1 MIWGAR
7 VDITAL
13 LSTLIVNP
21 YCEHLFIYYLLFIF
35 IYFIGNLTLLILYG
49 YSS

>member
-1 MIWGAR
+1 MIWGAK

-13 LSTLIVNP
+13 LSTLIVNT
-21 YCEHLFIYYLLFIF
+21 YLFIILLF
-35 IYFIGNLTLLILYG
+35 YYVIGNLTLLILYG